1 MAKLRIAIDGPAGSG
16 KSTVSRGLA
25 RRLALRHVDTGAM
38 YRALTLKALRHSLP
52 VDDEKAMASLVM
64 DTEITLEDD
73 RVLMDGEDVSA
84 EIRSPE
90 VDATVSVVSAHAS
103 VRTELV
109 RQQRELAFNGVVM
122 EGRDIGTVVLAD
134 ADLKVFLTASPAE
147 RAIRRRDDARA
158 GHATRSQEEVRLE
171 IQARDRLDSEREVS
185 PLTPA
190 ADAKVIDSTGL
201 SAGEVVEMILELL
214 SQSRST

>member
-1 MAKLRIAIDGPAGSG
+1 MGNLRIAIDGPAGSG

-25 RRLALRHVDTGAM
+25 RRLSLRHVDTGAM

-52 VDDEKAMASLVM
+52 VDDEKAIAALAM

-90 VDATVSVVSAHAS
+90 VDATVSVVSAHAP

-109 RQQRELAFNGVVM
+109 RRQRELAIDGVVM

-158 GHATRSQEEVRLE
+158 QHATRSQEEVRLE
-171 IQARDRLDSEREVS
+171 IEARDRLDSEREVS

-190 ADAKVIDSTGL
+190 EDAKVIDSTGL
-201 SAGEVVEMILELL
+201 SPEQVVEMILEMLGE
-214 SQSRST
+214 SQST